1 MPDLTL
7 PIEIRDLRMDD
18 LENLGW
24 SGGEEP
30 EEWDDD
36 QPDGTVVRY
45 RTICTLMRKRLS

>member
-24 SGGEEP
+24 L
-30 EEWDDD
+30 DD
-36 QPDGTVVRY
+36 QPAGTVVRY
-45 RTICTLMRKRLS
+45 RTISTLMRKRLS